1 MLLSDRIASTYEL
14 IRPFIRRTPILEDDN
29 VVFKLEL
36 LQHAG
41 SFKTRGAFAN
51 LLLREI
57 PEAGVA
63 AASGG
68 NHGAAVAYAAMRR
81 NVPATI
87 FVPEIS
93 SPAKVQ
99 RIRDYGA
106 KLVVGGAR
114 YGEALKACDAFVAE
128 SGALPVHAFD
138 QLETILGQ
146 GTLGLELAEQAP
158 AIDTVLVGVG
168 GGGLLAGVA
177 SWYAGA
183 VRVVAV
189 EPIDAPT
196 LARAFEAGGP
206 VDAPAGG
213 IAADSLAPYRVG
225 ELVYPIARQY
235 VETIVHVTDD
245 DIRNS
250 QRTLW
255 DRMRIVAEPGAAAAF
270 GALLAGKYVPAQ
282 GERVAVVI
290 SGANTNA
297 VDFGR

>member
-1 MLLSDRIASTYEL
+1 MRERIESTYEL
-14 IRPFIRRTPILEDDN
+14 IRPFIRRTPVLQDGEL
-29 VVFKLEL
+29 VLKLEL
-36 LQHAG
+36 MQHAG

-57 PEAGVA
+57 PDAGVA

-68 NHGAAVAYAAMRR
+68 NHGAAVAYAAMTRG
-81 NVPATI
+81 VPATI

-114 YGEALKACDAFVAE
+114 YGDALKACETFIAE
-128 SGALPVHAFD
+128 SGALSVHAFD
-138 QLETILGQ
+138 QQETILGQ
-146 GTLGLELAEQAP
+146 GTLGLELEQQAP
-158 AIDTVLVGVG
+158 DIDTVLVGVG
-168 GGGLLAGVA
+168 GGGLIAGVA
-177 SWYAGA
+177 AWYAGR
-183 VRVVAV
+183 VRVIGV

-196 LARAFEAGGP
+196 LAHAFKAGGP

-225 ELVYPIARQY
+225 ELVYPIAKQY
-235 VETIVHVTDD
+235 VESIVHVTDD

-255 DRMRIVAEPGAAAAF
+255 DRMRIVAEPGAAAAY
-270 GALLAGKYVPAQ
+270 GALLAGKYVPAA
-282 GERVAVVI
+282 GERVAVVV

-297 VDFGR
+297 VNFG